1 MPWLPDEMSPV
12 GDRFAASTVSRNH
25 PNVFEGGN
33 LGLRRYPGLV
43 LASAVQRR
51 ISCIYVSDGGSNG
64 RQCGRAGPSD
74 GCLPGCSR
82 FWCGEGGRKWN
93 CVNRP
98 SELKLTMEIQDS
110 ILPRG
115 HVEAYGYN
123 ELVISTWPLEEWEA
137 EVPDLV
143 EAIFVQVLAPAE
155 EFQRA
160 RDAHAAFMARY
171 PESVT
176 PFVTYDPRAVDTPFM
191 PAS

>member
-1 MPWLPDEMSPV
+1 
-12 GDRFAASTVSRNH
+12 
-25 PNVFEGGN
+25 
-33 LGLRRYPGLV
+33 
-43 LASAVQRR
+43 
-51 ISCIYVSDGGSNG
+51 
-64 RQCGRAGPSD
+64 
-74 GCLPGCSR
+74 
-82 FWCGEGGRKWN
+82 
-93 CVNRP
+93 
-98 SELKLTMEIQDS
+98 MEIQDS

-143 EAIFVQVLAPAE
+143 EAIFVQVLASAE

-191 PAS
+191 PAY